1 MSQPP
6 QLSVSSGTDLT
17 NEAPKIST
25 SVDNAEDKAVS
36 KALESLYVSSL
47 MMLLDEMKIYFKE
60 IQIEQK
66 ENEEFRSS
74 ILTSVNAQ
82 NIQILHVLSECSD
95 IK

>member
-1 MSQPP
+1 M
-6 QLSVSSGTDLT
+6 
-17 NEAPKIST
+17 
-25 SVDNAEDKAVS
+25 S